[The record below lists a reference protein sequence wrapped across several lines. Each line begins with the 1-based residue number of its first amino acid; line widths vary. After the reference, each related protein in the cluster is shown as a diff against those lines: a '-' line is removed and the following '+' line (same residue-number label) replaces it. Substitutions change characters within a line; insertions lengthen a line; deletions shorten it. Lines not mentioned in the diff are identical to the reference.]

1 VTFDPATK
9 AILAAV
15 PDDEPA
21 LRHRLGIAANE
32 KVGDNYQEAM
42 NLPTLNVSAMKAGEP
57 ESHRS
62 VIPASATAWFDLRT
76 VPATPS
82 PRELALV
89 RAWVEGKGYHLVQ
102 DKPSEEERARYPH
115 LASITGGGGM
125 EALMTPLDA
134 PVGRWA
140 AGALR
145 RQGGQNPVRIPIMG
159 GGVPTAPFSHTLG
172 VPVVLLPLVN
182 ADDNQHAANENLRM
196 GNYFYGVDALSH
208 LSSSPMGDDAMDPV
222 SGLSRRSFTTAALAG
237 SAATMAGALPG
248 AAQTTTPAPP
258 EPTRLVSKGKR

>member
-76 VPATPS
+76 VPATP
-82 PRELALV
+82 A
-89 RAWVEGKGYHLVQ
+89 RANWRWCAPGW
-102 DKPSEEERARYPH
+102 RARAIIWCRTSRARRNAP
-115 LASITGGGGM
+115 A
-125 EALMTPLDA
+125 TPIWPRSPA
-134 PVGRWA
+134 A
-140 AGALR
+140 AGW
-145 RQGGQNPVRIPIMG
+145 
-159 GGVPTAPFSHTLG
+159 
-172 VPVVLLPLVN
+172 
-182 ADDNQHAANENLRM
+182 
-196 GNYFYGVDALSH
+196 
-208 LSSSPMGDDAMDPV
+208 
-222 SGLSRRSFTTAALAG
+222 
-237 SAATMAGALPG
+237 
-248 AAQTTTPAPP
+248 
-258 EPTRLVSKGKR
+258 KR